1 MNYFMKLFKSRDNPK
16 NRLNGSSYSFFM
28 GGSSSGNR
36 VTERSAMQ
44 MTAVYSCVRILSE
57 TLASLQNICYIR
69 YFTMNQIMK

>member
-1 MNYFMKLFKSRDNPK
+1 MEVRIIFLW
-16 NRLNGSSYSFFM
+16 

-57 TLASLQNICYIR
+57 TLASLPLHVYEVPILVQKSNRTYVIYVTSR
-69 YFTMNQIMK
+69 